1 MLSNVTI
8 SKSVYYPFY
17 TNANKCGETC
27 NTDDDPYGRECVPN
41 KIKYER
47 ESIWFDVNI

>member
-27 NTDDDPYGRECVPN
+27 NTDDDPYDRACFPN

-47 ESIWFDVNI
+47 ESI